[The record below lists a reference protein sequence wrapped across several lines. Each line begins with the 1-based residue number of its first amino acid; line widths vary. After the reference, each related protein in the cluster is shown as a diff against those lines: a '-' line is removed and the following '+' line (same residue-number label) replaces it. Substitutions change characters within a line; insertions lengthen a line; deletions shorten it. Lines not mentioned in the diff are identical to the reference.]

1 MDKFSL
7 GIDLCVAGEDYKG
20 GVARYSLAVTRAI
33 IENSEVF
40 CSRVSLICTKRNA
53 EYIKRELGD
62 LKYDIIINKN
72 FGSIYYEKLHSLS
85 YRLHFIPDFFFTIK
99 ALTSQSIKKQT
110 SKLDLIYCPT
120 TYLNFECKSI
130 SVVSLHDT
138 QEVALP
144 ENFTKRQRNYR
155 KLNRAFTLRHANVI
169 QVSSE
174 FVRKEINELTEFKRK
189 DQKIHVIREGVD
201 TSFFTFNPR
210 SNILESSILIAVP
223 ANFTVHK
230 NQRLIIEKL
239 SSLNLDLGIKVLFI
253 GEGQQM
259 EECRKLA
266 ALKTS
271 QNIEFCFVGK
281 ISDQILKEIYTSS
294 HIVLTASSYES
305 SSLPILEAL
314 SCGIIAVASN
324 IDAHLE
330 MSKRYPIYIFD
341 LESANGLVDCIQ
353 GIIQGIEPL
362 LSTKSRL
369 RMRNSV
375 VDSDWNQIA
384 TEYMEIFQSQELL

>member
-1 MDKFSL
+1 
-7 GIDLCVAGEDYKG
+7 
-20 GVARYSLAVTRAI
+20 
-33 IENSEVF
+33 
-40 CSRVSLICTKRNA
+40 
-53 EYIKRELGD
+53 
-62 LKYDIIINKN
+62 
-72 FGSIYYEKLHSLS
+72 
-85 YRLHFIPDFFFTIK
+85 
-99 ALTSQSIKKQT
+99 
-110 SKLDLIYCPT
+110 
-120 TYLNFECKSI
+120 
-130 SVVSLHDT
+130 
-138 QEVALP
+138 
-144 ENFTKRQRNYR
+144 
-155 KLNRAFTLRHANVI
+155 
-169 QVSSE
+169 
-174 FVRKEINELTEFKRK
+174 
-189 DQKIHVIREGVD
+189 
-201 TSFFTFNPR
+201 
-210 SNILESSILIAVP
+210 
-223 ANFTVHK
+223 
-230 NQRLIIEKL
+230 
-239 SSLNLDLGIKVLFI
+239 
-253 GEGQQM
+253 M